1 MRMAFLSRGFKNLQ
15 WYSMTEQIR
24 TSDLDA
30 LIFFIR
36 RKELDTD
43 THARSAFQLEVRQGS
58 CELRNAIRGMPGS
71 GFELR
76 SPHTVVRVENRKE
89 TSKDFPRKY
98 PFF

>member
-1 MRMAFLSRGFKNLQ
+1 M
-15 WYSMTEQIR
+15 
-24 TSDLDA
+24 DA
-30 LIFFIR
+30 LIFFVR

-71 GFELR
+71 EFEPR